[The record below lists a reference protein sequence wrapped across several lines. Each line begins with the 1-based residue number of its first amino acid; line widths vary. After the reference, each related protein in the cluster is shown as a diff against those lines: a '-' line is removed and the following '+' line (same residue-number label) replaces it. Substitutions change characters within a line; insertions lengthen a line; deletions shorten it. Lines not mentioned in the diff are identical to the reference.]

1 MNNCH
6 ILKHKNWTC
15 ELSRT
20 NFSLNYSGKALIEN
34 YSGYEELIAAL
45 SSYLCKKPNCKYPNQ
60 GFRIENDENEQS
72 VIITKRETQG
82 FINFLQNISLEIG
95 KIRNHNLK
103 TSIRHF
109 QQSRKGP
116 LSNFSMN

>member
-1 MNNCH
+1 MNNYH

-15 ELSRT
+15 EFSST
-20 NFSLNYSGKALIEN
+20 NFSLNYSGQALIES

-45 SSYLCKKPNCKYPNQ
+45 SSYLCKKTHCKYPNQ
-60 GFRIENDENEQS
+60 NFRIENDENEQS
-72 VIITKRETQG
+72 VLITKKETQG
-82 FINFLQNISLEIG
+82 FLNFLQNISLEIG
-95 KIRNHNLK
+95 KIRNYDLK
-103 TSIRHF
+103 ISIRHF